1 MEIKL
6 ITSESVTEGHP
17 DKVCD
22 QISDG
27 ILDEML
33 KSDPASR
40 VAVESF
46 ATNGMIVIGGEVS
59 TKNYVQ
65 VDTIVRRVLKGIGYD
80 GADSGFD
87 CDSVGIM
94 SSLHAQSA
102 EIAQGV
108 DEGAGEYKE
117 QGAGDQGLMYGYAT
131 NETKE
136 LMPLPITLA
145 HKLSFK
151 LAQVRKNKTLAYLR
165 PDGKSQVTVEY
176 HNGVAKRVETVV
188 IAACH
193 SEKVKLAKV
202 RADILTK
209 VIKPVLGNLLDKKTK
224 VYINSTGAFTFGG
237 PAADTGLTG
246 RKIIVDTYGGVA
258 RHGGGCFSGK
268 DSSKVDR
275 SGAYMARYVAKNVVA
290 AGLADRCELQV
301 AYAIGVARPVGIYI
315 DTFGTNKYADKI
327 ILAAIEHVFDFRPKA
342 IIDHLEL
349 KKPVF
354 LKTAAYGHF
363 GRPEFRW
370 EKTDKVAE
378 LKKAV
383 QSAGKK

>member
-1 MEIKL
+1 MNIKL
-6 ITSESVTEGHP
+6 MTSESVTEGHP

-27 ILDEML
+27 LLDEML
-33 KSDPASR
+33 KHDPESHA
-40 VAVESF
+40 AIESF
-46 ATNGMIVIGGEVS
+46 ATNGMIVVGGEVR
-59 TKNYVQ
+59 TKEYIQ
-65 VDTIVRRVLKGIGYD
+65 VDDTIRKVLKGIGYD

-108 DEGAGEYKE
+108 DEGAGEFQE

-131 NETKE
+131 NETEE

-145 HKLSFK
+145 HKLTAS
-151 LAQVRKNKTLAYLR
+151 LAEVRKKKELAYLR

-176 HNGVAKRVETVV
+176 HDGIAKRVETVV

-193 SEKVKLAKV
+193 QAEVALEKV
-202 RADILTK
+202 RTDILEK
-209 VIKPVLGNLLDKKTK
+209 VIKPVLGELMDKDTK
-224 VYINSTGAFTFGG
+224 IFINSTGAFTFGG

-246 RKIIVDTYGGVA
+246 RKIIVDTYGGLA

-275 SGAYMARYVAKNVVA
+275 SGAYMARYAAKNVVA
-290 AGLADRCELQV
+290 AGLADKCELQV
-301 AYAIGVARPVGIYI
+301 AYAIGVAKPVGLYI
-315 DTFGTNKYADKI
+315 DTFGTNKYAEED
-327 ILAAIEHVFDFRPKA
+327 ILAAIDKVFDFRPKA

-370 EKTDKVAE
+370 EKTDKVEE
-378 LKKAV
+378 LKKV
-383 QSAGKK
+383 IGEKK

>member
-27 ILDEML
+27 ILDEIL
-33 KSDPASR
+33 KKDSNGH

-46 ATNGMIVIGGEVS
+46 ATNGLVVVGGEVR
-59 TKNYVQ
+59 TNHYVQ
-65 VDTIVRRVLKGIGYD
+65 IDDLVRKILKGIGYD
-80 GADSGFD
+80 GAESGFD
-87 CDSVGIM
+87 CDSVGIV
-94 SSLHAQSA
+94 SALHSQSA

-108 DEGAGEYKE
+108 DEGRGDYKE

-136 LMPLPITLA
+136 LMPLPIMLA
-145 HKLSFK
+145 HKLTAR
-151 LAQVRKNKTLAYLR
+151 LAEVRKNKTMPYLR

-176 HNGVAKRVETVV
+176 HDGRAKRVETVV

-193 SEKVKLAKV
+193 SDKASLKKV
-202 RADILTK
+202 RSDVLNK
-209 VIKPVLGNLLDKKTK
+209 VIKPVLGKLLDKKTK

-290 AGLADRCELQV
+290 AGLADKCELQV
-301 AYAIGVARPVGIYI
+301 AYAIGVAQPVGIYI
-315 DTFGTNKYADKI
+315 NTDGTNKVSEAKI
-327 ILAAIEHVFDFRPKA
+327 LQAIKKVFDFRPKA
-342 IIDHLEL
+342 IIDQLGL

-354 LKTAAYGHF
+354 LQTAAYGHF
-363 GRPEFRW
+363 GRPGFAW
-370 EKTDKVAE
+370 EKTDKVAA

-383 QSAGKK
+383 K

>member
-1 MEIKL
+1 MNIKL

-33 KSDPASR
+33 KKDPASHA
-40 VAVESF
+40 AVESF
-46 ATNGMIVIGGEVS
+46 ATNGMIVVGGEVR
-59 TKNYVQ
+59 TKEYIQ
-65 VDTIVRRVLKGIGYD
+65 VDDIVRKVLKSIGYN

-108 DEGAGEYKE
+108 DEGAGEFKE
-117 QGAGDQGLMYGYAT
+117 QGAGDQGLMYGFAT

-145 HKLSFK
+145 HKLTFK
-151 LAQVRKNKTLAYLR
+151 LAAVRKNKTLPYLR

-176 HNGVAKRVETVV
+176 HDGIAKRVETVV

-193 SEKVKLAKV
+193 SEKVKLAEV
-202 RADILTK
+202 RADILAK
-209 VIKPVLGNLLDKKTK
+209 VIKPVLGKYLDKKTK
-224 VYINSTGAFTFGG
+224 IYINSTGAFTFGG

-275 SGAYMARYVAKNVVA
+275 SGAYMARYAAKNVVA
-290 AGLADRCELQV
+290 AGLADKCEVQV
-301 AYAIGVARPVGIYI
+301 AYAIGVAKPVGIYI
-315 DTFGTNKYADKI
+315 DTFGTNKYAEED
-327 ILAAIEHVFDFRPKA
+327 ILKAIEKVFDFRPKA

-349 KKPVF
+349 RKPVF

-363 GRPEFRW
+363 GRGEFRW
-370 EKTDKVAE
+370 EKTDKVAA
-378 LKKAV
+378 LKKAI
-383 QSAGKK
+383 K

>member
-27 ILDEML
+27 ILDEIL
-33 KSDPASR
+33 KNDPDGH
-40 VAVESF
+40 VAVETF
-46 ATNGMIVIGGEVS
+46 ATNGLVVVGGEVR

-65 VDTIVRRVLKGIGYD
+65 VDDTVRRILKNIGYD

-87 CDSVGIM
+87 CDSVGIL
-94 SSLHAQSA
+94 SALHSQSA

-108 DEGAGEYKE
+108 DVGSGEYKE
-117 QGAGDQGLMYGYAT
+117 QGAGDQGLMYGFAT

-136 LMPLPITLA
+136 LMPLPIVLA
-145 HKLSFK
+145 HKLTAR
-151 LAQVRKNKTLAYLR
+151 LAQVRKDKTLHYLR

-176 HNGVAKRVETVV
+176 HGNKAKRVETVV

-193 SEKVKLAKV
+193 SDKVKLAKV
-202 RADILTK
+202 RSDILK
-209 VIKPVLGNLLDKKTK
+209 YVIKPVLGRFFDNNTR
-224 VYINSTGAFTFGG
+224 VFINSTGAFTFGG

-275 SGAYMARYVAKNVVA
+275 SGAYMARYAAKNVVA
-290 AGLADRCELQV
+290 AGLADKCELQV
-301 AYAIGVARPVGIYI
+301 AYAIGVAEPVGIYI
-315 DTFGTNKYADKI
+315 DTFGTNHKPEAL
-327 ILAAIEHVFDFRPKA
+327 ILKAIRKVFDFRPRA
-342 IIDHLEL
+342 IIEHLGL

-363 GRPEFRW
+363 GRPGFAW
-370 EKTDKVAE
+370 EMTDKAAA
-378 LKKAV
+378 LKKAI
-383 QSAGKK
+383 K

>member
-1 MEIKL
+1 MNIKL
-6 ITSESVTEGHP
+6 MTSESVTEGHP

-33 KSDPASR
+33 KKDPESHA
-40 VAVESF
+40 AVESF
-46 ATNGMIVIGGEVS
+46 ATNGMIVVGGEVR
-59 TKNYVQ
+59 TKEYIQ
-65 VDTIVRRVLKGIGYD
+65 VDDIIRKVLKSIGYD

-108 DEGAGEYKE
+108 DEGAGEFKE

-136 LMPLPITLA
+136 LMPLTIVLA
-145 HKLSFK
+145 HKLTAK
-151 LAQVRKNKTLAYLR
+151 LAAVRKNKTLPYLR

-176 HNGVAKRVETVV
+176 HDGIAKRVETVV
-188 IAACH
+188 VAACH
-193 SEKVKLAKV
+193 NEKVKLAKV
-202 RADILTK
+202 RADVLAK
-209 VIKPVLGNLLDKKTK
+209 VIKPVLGKLMDKKTK
-224 VYINSTGAFTFGG
+224 VFINSTGAFTFGG

-246 RKIIVDTYGGVA
+246 RKIIVDTYGGMA

-275 SGAYMARYVAKNVVA
+275 SGAYMARYAAKNVVA
-290 AGLADRCELQV
+290 AGLADKCELQV

-315 DTFGTNKYADKI
+315 DTFGTNRYAEED
-327 ILAAIEHVFDFRPKA
+327 ILAAIGKVFDFRPKA

-370 EKTDKVAE
+370 EKTDKVVA
-378 LKKAV
+378 LKA
-383 QSAGKK
+383 AMKKGR

>member
-33 KSDPASR
+33 KKDPASHA
-40 VAVESF
+40 AVESF
-46 ATNGMIVIGGEVS
+46 ATNGMIVVGGEVR
-59 TKNYVQ
+59 TKEYIQ
-65 VDTIVRRVLKGIGYD
+65 VDDIIRRVLKRIGYD
-80 GADSGFD
+80 GAESGFD

-108 DEGAGEYKE
+108 DEGAGEHKE
-117 QGAGDQGLMYGYAT
+117 QGAGDQGLMYGFAT

-145 HKLSFK
+145 HKLTHK
-151 LAQVRKNKTLAYLR
+151 LADVRKKKVLPYLR

-176 HNGVAKRVETVV
+176 HDGIAKRVETVV

-202 RADILTK
+202 RADILAK
-209 VIKPVLGNLLDKKTK
+209 VIKPVLGKLMDKKTK

-275 SGAYMARYVAKNVVA
+275 SGAYMARYAAKNVVA
-290 AGLADRCELQV
+290 AGLADKCEVQV
-301 AYAIGVARPVGIYI
+301 AYAIGVAKPVGIYI
-315 DTFGTNKYADKI
+315 DTFGTNKYAEED
-327 ILAAIEHVFDFRPKA
+327 ILKAIEKVFDFRPKA

-349 KKPVF
+349 RKPVF
-354 LKTAAYGHF
+354 LATAAYGHF
-363 GRPEFRW
+363 GRGEFRW
-370 EKTDKVAE
+370 EKTDKVAA
-378 LKKAV
+378 LKKAI
-383 QSAGKK
+383 K

>member
-1 MEIKL
+1 MDIKL

-33 KSDPASR
+33 KKDPDSHA
-40 VAVESF
+40 AVESF
-46 ATNGMIVIGGEVS
+46 ATNGMIVVGGEVR
-59 TKNYVQ
+59 TKEYIQ
-65 VDTIVRRVLKGIGYD
+65 VDDIIRRVLKRIGYN
-80 GADSGFD
+80 GAESGFD

-108 DEGAGEYKE
+108 DEGTGEYKE
-117 QGAGDQGLMYGYAT
+117 QGAGDQGLMYGFAT

-145 HKLSFK
+145 HKLTHK
-151 LAQVRKNKTLAYLR
+151 LAEVRKRKVMPYLR

-176 HNGVAKRVETVV
+176 HDGIAKRVETVV

-202 RADILTK
+202 RADVLAK
-209 VIKPVLGNLLDKKTK
+209 VIKPVLGKLMDKKTK

-275 SGAYMARYVAKNVVA
+275 SGAYMARYAAKNVVA
-290 AGLADRCELQV
+290 AGFASKCELQV
-301 AYAIGVARPVGIYI
+301 AYAIGVAKPVGIYI
-315 DTFGTNKYADKI
+315 DTFGTNKYAEED
-327 ILAAIEHVFDFRPKA
+327 ILRAIEKVFDFRPKA

-349 KKPVF
+349 RKPVF
-354 LKTAAYGHF
+354 LNTAAYGHF

-370 EKTDKVAE
+370 EKTDRVAA
-378 LKKAV
+378 LKKAI
-383 QSAGKK
+383 K

>member
-1 MEIKL
+1 MNIKL

-22 QISDG
+22 QISDA

-33 KSDPASR
+33 KSDPESHA
-40 VAVESF
+40 AVESF
-46 ATNGMIVIGGEVS
+46 ATNGMIVVGGEVR
-59 TKNYVQ
+59 TKNYIQ
-65 VDTIVRRVLKGIGYD
+65 VDDIIRRVLKNIGYN
-80 GADSGFD
+80 GAESGFD

-94 SSLHAQSA
+94 SSLHSQSA

-108 DEGAGEYKE
+108 DEGAGEHKE

-145 HKLSFK
+145 HKLTAK
-151 LAQVRKNKTLAYLR
+151 LASVRKTKVLPYLR

-176 HNGVAKRVETVV
+176 HDGIAKRVETVV

-193 SEKVKLAKV
+193 SDKIKLAKV
-202 RADILTK
+202 RADILAK
-209 VIKPVLGNLLDKKTK
+209 VIKPVLGKLMDKKTK

-275 SGAYMARYVAKNVVA
+275 SGAYMARYAAKNVVA
-290 AGLADRCELQV
+290 AGLAGKCELQV
-301 AYAIGVARPVGIYI
+301 AYSIGVAKPVGIYI
-315 DTFGTNKYADKI
+315 DTFGTNKYAEED
-327 ILAAIEHVFDFRPKA
+327 ILKAIEKVFDFRPKA

-370 EKTDKVAE
+370 EKTDKVEA
-378 LKKAV
+378 LKKAI
-383 QSAGKK
+383 K

>member
-1 MEIKL
+1 MNIKL

-33 KSDPASR
+33 KKDPESHA
-40 VAVESF
+40 AVESF
-46 ATNGMIVIGGEVS
+46 ATNGMIVVGGEVR
-59 TKNYVQ
+59 TKEYIQ
-65 VDTIVRRVLKGIGYD
+65 VDDVVRKVLKSIGYN
-80 GADSGFD
+80 GAESGFD

-108 DEGAGEYKE
+108 DEGAGEHKE
-117 QGAGDQGLMYGYAT
+117 QGAGDQGLMYGFAT

-145 HKLSFK
+145 HKLTAR
-151 LAQVRKNKTLAYLR
+151 LAEVRKKKVLPYLR

-176 HNGVAKRVETVV
+176 HDGIAKRVETVV

-193 SEKVKLAKV
+193 SEKTKLAKV
-202 RADILTK
+202 RADILAK
-209 VIKPVLGNLLDKKTK
+209 VIKPVLGKLMDKKTK
-224 VYINSTGAFTFGG
+224 IYINSTGAFTYGG

-275 SGAYMARYVAKNVVA
+275 SGDYMARYAAKNVVA
-290 AGLADRCELQV
+290 AGLADKCEVQV
-301 AYAIGVARPVGIYI
+301 AYAIGVAKPVGIYI
-315 DTFGTNKYADKI
+315 DTFGTNKYAEED
-327 ILAAIEHVFDFRPKA
+327 ILKAIEKVFDFRPKA

-363 GRPEFRW
+363 GRGEFRW

-378 LKKAV
+378 LKKAI
-383 QSAGKK
+383 K

>member
-1 MEIKL
+1 MSDIKL

-17 DKVCD
+17 DKICD

-33 KSDPASR
+33 RRDP
-40 VAVESF
+40 ESHAAIECF
-46 ATNGMIVIGGEVS
+46 VTNGLVVVGGEAR
-59 TKNYVQ
+59 TNHYIQ
-65 VDTIVRRVLKGIGYD
+65 VDNIVRRTLKDIGYN
-80 GADSGFD
+80 GPESGFD
-87 CDSVGIM
+87 YDSVGII
-94 SSLHAQSA
+94 SALHAQSL

-108 DEGAGEYKE
+108 DEKKGNHKE
-117 QGAGDQGLMYGYAT
+117 QGAGDQGLMYGFAT

-136 LMPLPITLA
+136 LMPLPIVLA
-145 HKLSFK
+145 HKLTK
-151 LAQVRKNKTLAYLR
+151 RLAEVRQKKILPYLK

-176 HNGVAKRVETVV
+176 RDGKAKRVETVV

-193 SEKVKLAKV
+193 SAKSKPEQV
-202 RADILTK
+202 RRDIWAK
-209 VIKPVLGNLLDKKTK
+209 VIKPVLGKLLDSKTK
-224 VYINSTGAFTFGG
+224 VFINSTGSFTFGG

-246 RKIIVDTYGGVA
+246 RKIIVDTYGGLA

-268 DSSKVDR
+268 DASKVDR

-290 AGLADRCELQV
+290 AGLADKCELQV

-315 DTFGTNKYADKI
+315 ATFGTNRYSEEKI
-327 ILAAIEHVFDFRPKA
+327 LRAVEKVFDFRPKA
-342 IIDHLEL
+342 IIDNLGL

-363 GRPEFRW
+363 GRDGFAW
-370 EKTDKVAE
+370 EKTDKIRA
-378 LKKAV
+378 LKAAIK
-383 QSAGKK
+383 

>member
-27 ILDEML
+27 ILDEIL
-33 KSDPASR
+33 KKDPNGH

-46 ATNGMIVIGGEVS
+46 ATNGLVVVGGEVR
-59 TKNYVQ
+59 TDHYVQ
-65 VDTIVRRVLKGIGYD
+65 IDDLVRKILKGIGYD
-80 GADSGFD
+80 NADSGFD
-87 CDSVGIM
+87 CDSVGIV
-94 SSLHAQSA
+94 SALHSQSA

-108 DEGAGEYKE
+108 DEGQGDFKE

-136 LMPLPITLA
+136 LMPLPIMLA
-145 HKLSFK
+145 HKLT
-151 LAQVRKNKTLAYLR
+151 ARLAYVRRHKIMPYLK

-176 HNGVAKRVETVV
+176 HDGKAKRVETVV

-193 SEKVKLAKV
+193 SDKVSLKKV
-202 RADILTK
+202 RTDVLNK
-209 VIKPVLGNLLDKKTK
+209 VIKPVLGKLLDKKTK

-268 DSSKVDR
+268 DASKVDR

-290 AGLADRCELQV
+290 AGLADKCELQV
-301 AYAIGVARPVGIYI
+301 AYAIGVAQPVGIYI
-315 DTFGTNKYADKI
+315 NTDGTNKVSEAKI
-327 ILAAIEHVFDFRPKA
+327 LQAIRKVFDFRPKA
-342 IIDHLEL
+342 IIEQLGL

-354 LKTAAYGHF
+354 LQTAAYGHF
-363 GRPEFRW
+363 GRPGFAW
-370 EKTDKVAE
+370 EKTDKAAA
-378 LKKAV
+378 LKKA
-383 QSAGKK
+383 AK

>member
-33 KSDPASR
+33 KKDPASHA
-40 VAVESF
+40 AVESF
-46 ATNGMIVIGGEVS
+46 ATNGMIVVGGEVR
-59 TKNYVQ
+59 TKEYIQ
-65 VDTIVRRVLKGIGYD
+65 VDDIVRKVLKRIGYD
-80 GADSGFD
+80 GAESGFD

-108 DEGAGEYKE
+108 DEGAGEHKE
-117 QGAGDQGLMYGYAT
+117 QGAGDQGLMYGFAT

-145 HKLSFK
+145 HKLTHR
-151 LAQVRKNKTLAYLR
+151 LAEVRKKKVMPYLR

-176 HNGVAKRVETVV
+176 HDGIAKRVETVV

-193 SEKVKLAKV
+193 SEKIKLAKV
-202 RADILTK
+202 RADILAK
-209 VIKPVLGNLLDKKTK
+209 VIKPVLGKLMDKKTR
-224 VYINSTGAFTFGG
+224 VYINSTGAFTYGG

-275 SGAYMARYVAKNVVA
+275 SGAYMARYAAKNVVA
-290 AGLADRCELQV
+290 AGLAGKCELQV
-301 AYAIGVARPVGIYI
+301 AYAIGVAKPVGIYI
-315 DTFGTNKYADKI
+315 DTFGTNKYAEED
-327 ILAAIEHVFDFRPKA
+327 ILKAINSVFDFRPKA

-349 KKPVF
+349 RKPVF
-354 LKTAAYGHF
+354 LATAAYGHF

-370 EKTDKVAE
+370 EKTDKVAA
-378 LKKAV
+378 LKKAI
-383 QSAGKK
+383 K

>member
-27 ILDEML
+27 ILDAIL
-33 KSDPASR
+33 KQDPNGH

-46 ATNGMIVIGGEVS
+46 ATNGLVVVGGEVR
-59 TKNYVQ
+59 TNCYVQ
-65 VDTIVRRVLKGIGYD
+65 VDDLVRKILKGIGYN
-80 GADSGFD
+80 GAESGFD
-87 CDSVGIM
+87 CDSVGIV
-94 SSLHAQSA
+94 SALHAQSA

-108 DEGAGEYKE
+108 DEGQGDHKE

-131 NETKE
+131 KETKE
-136 LMPLPITLA
+136 LMPLPIMLA
-145 HKLSFK
+145 HKLTAR
-151 LAQVRKNKTLAYLR
+151 LAEVRKKKIMPYLK

-176 HNGVAKRVETVV
+176 QDGKAKRVETVV

-193 SEKVKLAKV
+193 SDKVKLSKV
-202 RADILTK
+202 RADILAK
-209 VIKPVLGNLLDKKTK
+209 VIKPVLGKYLDKKTK

-268 DSSKVDR
+268 DASKVDR

-290 AGLADRCELQV
+290 AGLADKCELQV
-301 AYAIGVARPVGIYI
+301 AYAIGVAQPVGIYI
-315 DTFGTNKYADKI
+315 NTEGTNKVSETKI
-327 ILAAIEHVFDFRPKA
+327 LQAIKKVFDFRPKA
-342 IIDHLEL
+342 IIDQLSL

-354 LKTAAYGHF
+354 LATAAYGHF
-363 GRPEFRW
+363 GRSGFAW
-370 EKTDKVAE
+370 EKTDKIDA
-378 LKKAV
+378 LKKAI
-383 QSAGKK
+383 K

>member
-1 MEIKL
+1 MNIKL
-6 ITSESVTEGHP
+6 MTSESVTEGHP

-27 ILDEML
+27 ILDAML
-33 KSDPASR
+33 KKDPESHA
-40 VAVESF
+40 AVESF
-46 ATNGMIVIGGEVS
+46 ATNGMIVVGGEVR
-59 TKNYVQ
+59 TKEYIQ
-65 VDTIVRRVLKGIGYD
+65 VDDIVRNILKSIGYT
-80 GADSGFD
+80 GAESGFD

-94 SSLHAQSA
+94 SSLHAQST

-108 DEGAGEYKE
+108 DEGAGEFKE

-136 LMPLPITLA
+136 LMPLTIVLA
-145 HKLSFK
+145 HKLTAK
-151 LAQVRKNKTLAYLR
+151 LAEVRKKKVLPYLR

-176 HNGVAKRVETVV
+176 HDGIAKRVETVV

-202 RADILTK
+202 RADILAK
-209 VIKPVLGNLLDKKTK
+209 VIKPVLGKYLDKKTK

-246 RKIIVDTYGGVA
+246 RKIIVDTYGGIA

-275 SGAYMARYVAKNVVA
+275 SGAYMARYAAKNVVA
-290 AGLADRCELQV
+290 AGLAGKCELQV
-301 AYAIGVARPVGIYI
+301 AYAIGVAKPVGIYI
-315 DTFGTNKYADKI
+315 DTFGTNKYAEED
-327 ILAAIEHVFDFRPKA
+327 ILQAVEKVFDFRPKA

-370 EKTDKVAE
+370 EKTDKVAA
-378 LKKAV
+378 LKAAV
-383 QSAGKK
+383 KKIK

>member
-1 MEIKL
+1 MNIKL
-6 ITSESVTEGHP
+6 MTSESVTEGHP

-27 ILDEML
+27 ILDAML
-33 KSDPASR
+33 KKDPESHA
-40 VAVESF
+40 AVESF
-46 ATNGMIVIGGEVS
+46 ATNGMIVVGGEVR
-59 TKNYVQ
+59 TKEYIQ
-65 VDTIVRRVLKGIGYD
+65 VDDIVRNVLKSIGYN
-80 GADSGFD
+80 GAESGFD

-108 DEGAGEYKE
+108 DEGAGEFKE

-136 LMPLPITLA
+136 LMPLTIVLA
-145 HKLSFK
+145 HKLTAK
-151 LAQVRKNKTLAYLR
+151 LAEVRKKKVLPYLR

-176 HNGVAKRVETVV
+176 HDGIAKRVETVV

-202 RADILTK
+202 RADILAK
-209 VIKPVLGNLLDKKTK
+209 VIKPVLGKYLDKKTK

-246 RKIIVDTYGGVA
+246 RKIIVDTYGGMA

-275 SGAYMARYVAKNVVA
+275 SGAYMARYAAKNVVA
-290 AGLADRCELQV
+290 AGLAGKCELQV
-301 AYAIGVARPVGIYI
+301 AYAIGVAKPVGIYI
-315 DTFGTNKYADKI
+315 DTFGTNKYAEED
-327 ILAAIEHVFDFRPKA
+327 ILQAVGKVFDFRPKA

-370 EKTDKVAE
+370 EKTDKVAA
-378 LKKAV
+378 LKAAVKKA
-383 QSAGKK
+383 K

>member
-1 MEIKL
+1 MNIKL

-33 KSDPASR
+33 KRDPESHA
-40 VAVESF
+40 AVESF
-46 ATNGMIVIGGEVS
+46 ATNGMIVVGGEVR
-59 TKNYVQ
+59 TKEYIQ
-65 VDTIVRRVLKGIGYD
+65 VDDVVRRILKSIGYN
-80 GADSGFD
+80 GAESGFD

-94 SSLHAQSA
+94 SSLHSQSA

-108 DEGAGEYKE
+108 DEGVGEHKE
-117 QGAGDQGLMYGYAT
+117 QGAGDQGLMCGFAT

-145 HKLSFK
+145 HKLTAK
-151 LAQVRKNKTLAYLR
+151 LAEVRKKKVLPYLR
-165 PDGKSQVTVEY
+165 PDGKSQVTIEY
-176 HNGVAKRVETVV
+176 HDGIAKRIETVV

-202 RADILTK
+202 RADILAK
-209 VIKPVLGNLLDKKTK
+209 VIKPVLGKFMDKKTK

-268 DSSKVDR
+268 DASKVDR

-290 AGLADRCELQV
+290 AGLADKCELQV
-301 AYAIGVARPVGIYI
+301 AYAIGIAKPVGIYI
-315 DTFGTNKYADKI
+315 DTFGTNKYAEED
-327 ILAAIEHVFDFRPKA
+327 ILKAIEKVFDFRPKA

-370 EKTDKVAE
+370 EKTDKVAG
-378 LKKAV
+378 LKKAI
-383 QSAGKK
+383 K

>member
-1 MEIKL
+1 MDIKL

-22 QISDG
+22 QISDA

-33 KSDPASR
+33 KSDPESR
-40 VAVESF
+40 AAIESF
-46 ATNGMIVIGGEVS
+46 ATNGMIVVGGEVR

-65 VDTIVRRVLKGIGYD
+65 VDDVIRRVLKGIGYD

-94 SSLHAQSA
+94 SSLHSQST

-108 DEGAGEYKE
+108 DEGTGEFKE

-145 HKLSFK
+145 HKLTHK
-151 LAQVRKNKTLAYLR
+151 LAAVRKNKVLPYLR

-176 HNGVAKRVETVV
+176 HDGKAVRVETVV

-193 SEKVKLAKV
+193 SDKIKLAKV
-202 RADILTK
+202 RTDILEK
-209 VIKPVLGNLLDKKTK
+209 VIKPVLGKLMDKKTK

-268 DSSKVDR
+268 DASKVDR

-290 AGLADRCELQV
+290 AGLADKCELQV
-301 AYAIGVARPVGIYI
+301 AYAIGVAKPVGIYI
-315 DTFGTNKYADKI
+315 DTFGTAKYSDAN
-327 ILAAIEHVFDFRPKA
+327 ILKAIESVFDFRPRM
-342 IIDHLEL
+342 IIEILGL
-349 KKPVF
+349 KKPIF
-354 LKTAAYGHF
+354 QKTAAYGHF
-363 GRPEFRW
+363 GRDEFAW
-370 EKTDKVAE
+370 EKTDKVNA

-383 QSAGKK
+383 K

>member
-1 MEIKL
+1 MNIKL
-6 ITSESVTEGHP
+6 MTSESVTEGHP

-27 ILDEML
+27 LLDEML
-33 KSDPASR
+33 KKDPESR
-40 VAVESF
+40 AAIESF
-46 ATNGMIVIGGEVS
+46 ATNGMIVVGGEVR
-59 TKNYVQ
+59 TKEYIQ
-65 VDTIVRRVLKGIGYD
+65 VDDTIRKILKNIGYD
-80 GADSGFD
+80 GAESGFD

-108 DEGAGEYKE
+108 DEGSGEFKE

-131 NETKE
+131 KETKE
-136 LMPLPITLA
+136 LMPLTIVLA
-145 HKLSFK
+145 HKLTAK
-151 LAQVRKNKTLAYLR
+151 LAEVRKNKVLPYLR

-176 HNGVAKRVETVV
+176 HDGIAKRVETVV

-193 SEKVKLAKV
+193 SDKVKLAKV
-202 RADILTK
+202 RADILDK
-209 VIKPVLGNLLDKKTK
+209 VIKPVLGKLMDKKTK
-224 VYINSTGAFTFGG
+224 VFINSTGAFTYGG

-246 RKIIVDTYGGVA
+246 RKIIVDTYGGMA

-275 SGAYMARYVAKNVVA
+275 SGAYMARYAAKNVVA
-290 AGLADRCELQV
+290 AGLADKCELQV
-301 AYAIGVARPVGIYI
+301 AYAIGVAKPVGIYI
-315 DTFGTNKYADKI
+315 DTFGTNKYAEED
-327 ILAAIEHVFDFRPKA
+327 ILAAIGKVFDFRPKV
-342 IIDHLEL
+342 IVEHLGL

-363 GRPEFRW
+363 GRPEFKW

-378 LKKAV
+378 LKRV
-383 QSAGKK
+383 VKK

>member
-1 MEIKL
+1 MNIRL

-27 ILDEML
+27 ILDEIL
-33 KSDPASR
+33 RQDPDSH

-46 ATNGMIVIGGEVS
+46 ATNGLVVVGGEVR
-59 TKNYVQ
+59 TKNYINIDDV
-65 VDTIVRRVLKGIGYD
+65 VRKILKGIGYD
-80 GADSGFD
+80 SAESGFD

-94 SSLHAQSA
+94 SALHAQSA

-108 DEGAGEYKE
+108 DEGKGDHKE
-117 QGAGDQGLMYGYAT
+117 QGAGDQGLMYGFAT
-131 NETKE
+131 SETKE
-136 LMPLPITLA
+136 LMPLPIMLA
-145 HKLSFK
+145 HKLTAR
-151 LAQVRKNKTLAYLR
+151 LAEVRKKKILPYLK

-176 HNGVAKRVETVV
+176 HDHIAKRVETVV

-193 SEKVKLAKV
+193 SDKVALSKV
-202 RADILTK
+202 RRDILAK
-209 VIKPVLGNLLDKKTK
+209 VIKPVLGKFLDKKTK
-224 VYINSTGAFTFGG
+224 IFINSTGAFTFGG

-275 SGAYMARYVAKNVVA
+275 SGAYMARYAAKNVVA
-290 AGLADRCELQV
+290 AGLADKCELQV
-301 AYAIGVARPVGIYI
+301 AYAIGVAQPVGIYI
-315 DTFGTNKYADKI
+315 DTFGTNKYSEAD
-327 ILAAIEHVFDFRPKA
+327 ILQAIRKVFDFRPKA

-349 KKPVF
+349 KKPIF

-363 GRPEFRW
+363 GRPGFSW
-370 EKTDKVAE
+370 EKTDKVAV
-378 LKKAV
+378 LRKAI
-383 QSAGKK
+383 K